1 MNKIYTI
8 SLLLLACGQEGLA
21 FAPSTASTISTTS
34 PSDTSSTQI
43 NVESSRREVF
53 KNSAAIFV
61 STTAGYSLFPPI
73 ANAAESQQD
82 KLDKENLVKGYK
94 RLQYLLDN
102 WEKETTICGRTDN
115 PYIGC
120 ERTPEKV
127 MVYLGFKSMND
138 PLFRAD
144 KALFRL
150 QKYVDSDFEI
160 DYIEAVELFS
170 EKAEEA
176 SNTAFISSWGEANP
190 GGGKDRVEMFIERSR
205 KQVETAKDSLGTAI
219 KLLGLEIK

>member
-1 MNKIYTI
+1 MNKISII
-8 SLLLLACGQEGLA
+8 SLLLLACSQEGLA
-21 FAPSTASTISTTS
+21 FAPSTASTICTTS
-34 PSDTSSTQI
+34 PSGTTSTQI
-43 NVESSRREVF
+43 NVESRREVL
-53 KNSAAIFV
+53 KNSASIFV
-61 STTAGYSLFPPI
+61 SATAGYSLFPSI

-127 MVYLGFKSMND
+127 MAYLGFKSMND

-144 KALFRL
+144 KAMFRL
-150 QKYVDSDFEI
+150 QKYVDSDLEI

>member
-1 MNKIYTI
+1 MKNISII

-21 FAPSTASTISTTS
+21 FAPSTSSTISTTS
-34 PSDTSSTQI
+34 PSGTTSTQI
-43 NVESSRREVF
+43 NVESRREVL
-53 KNSAAIFV
+53 KNSVANFV
-61 STTAGYSLFPPI
+61 STTAGYSLFPSI

-102 WEKETTICGRTDN
+102 WDKETTICGRTDN

-144 KALFRL
+144 KAMFRL
-150 QKYVDSDFEI
+150 QKYVDSDLEV

-190 GGGKDRVEMFIERSR
+190 GGGKDRVEMFIERSK